1 MSQPT
6 RAGTADV
13 DQPGSEARFRRQLAD
28 RMHDQLQQLLSAARM
43 KAGLVRRQSADAATV
58 EALREVERLLEQAM
72 SESAALI
79 GRLKDAPDPI
89 SAAEE
94 SHPHS

>member
-6 RAGTADV
+6 RAGVTAV
-13 DQPGSEARFRRQLAD
+13 DQSGFEARFRQQLAD
-28 RMHDQLQQLLSAARM
+28 RMHDRLQQLLSAARM
-43 KAGLVRRQSADAATV
+43 KAGLLRRQSAQAATV
-58 EALREVERLLEQAM
+58 EALTEVERLLEQAM
-72 SESAALI
+72 SESTVLI
-79 GRLKDAPDPI
+79 AQLRDAPDLN